1 MKMKNR
7 GVITMKRKGIVL
19 CLILCI
25 LTSGC
30 GNASKNEKTAS
41 STTQRVTT
49 EAASASSDADS
60 QGSQA
65 DVWNTYYQKLSLRYS
80 EPDASNETGDTA
92 NDCVTLKSVM
102 TTEQS
107 DLIMVSPYRITKE
120 GYLTGDAISFEML
133 TYQKHDSRE
142 DQTRVLYADYNF
154 INTKDKVKGYA
165 VIDTKNTDIILCKCS
180 DDQTEYISLKRD
192 GTRYIKAQS
201 IQMGKKKYQIDG
213 ETVVKEK
220 AVAAL
225 ETALDQV
232 EAVLLKDGVL
242 DQTVMEK
249 IKGKPDCTMN
259 PHAAKEMCQYQAAVC
274 SSKEVSPEQIW
285 ENYAGSY
292 TTNTGK
298 DTSQIVFHIKKDGTF
313 SGEYKNEQKDQKL
326 STSFSGSFQNGRE
339 LESDSYY
346 LQCED
351 FHFDEKTS
359 QIEDAQP
366 EELRTV
372 TQLLLYK
379 KGIALK
385 QFPDQ
390 VKGWFEV
397 HFFEENKELP
407 EKTDRAILY
416 NPYTKSYFYE
426 MTEEND

>member
-1 MKMKNR
+1 
-7 GVITMKRKGIVL
+7 MKRNGIVL

-41 STTQRVTT
+41 STTQQVTT

-92 NDCVTLKSVM
+92 NDCVALKSVM

-107 DLIMVSPYRITKE
+107 DLIMVSPYRITKK

-142 DQTRVLYADYNF
+142 DQTKVLYADYNF

-180 DDQTEYISLKRD
+180 DDQTEYIQLKRD
-192 GTRYIKAQS
+192 GTRFIKAQS
-201 IQMGKKKYQIDG
+201 IQMGKKKYQIDD
-213 ETVVKEK
+213 EMVAKEK

-232 EAVLLKDGVL
+232 EAVLLKEGVL
-242 DQTVMEK
+242 DQMVMEK
-249 IKGKPDCTMN
+249 IKGKPDYTMN

-274 SSKEVSPEQIW
+274 SSKEVSQEQIW
-285 ENYAGSY
+285 KNYAGSY
-292 TTNTGK
+292 TTSTGK

-313 SGEYKNEQKDQKL
+313 SGEYKNEQKNQKP
-326 STSFSGSFQNGRE
+326 SSSFSGSFRNGRE
-339 LESDSYY
+339 LEDASYY

-359 QIEDAQP
+359 QTKDVQP

-407 EKTDRAILY
+407 EQTDRAILY
-416 NPYTKSYFYE
+416 DPYTQSYFYE

>member
-1 MKMKNR
+1 
-7 GVITMKRKGIVL
+7 MKRNGIVL

-41 STTQRVTT
+41 TTTQQVTT

-92 NDCVTLKSVM
+92 NDCVALKSVM

-107 DLIMVSPYRITKE
+107 DLIMVSPYRITKK
-120 GYLTGDAISFEML
+120 GYLAGDAISFEML
-133 TYQKHDSRE
+133 TYQKHGSRE
-142 DQTRVLYADYNF
+142 DQTKVLYADYNF
-154 INTKDKVKGYA
+154 INSKDKVKGYA

-180 DDQTEYISLKRD
+180 DDQTEYIQLKRD
-192 GTRYIKAQS
+192 GTRYIKAQC
-201 IQMGKKKYQIDG
+201 IQMGKKKYQIDD
-213 ETVVKEK
+213 EMVAKEK
-220 AVAAL
+220 AVAVL

-232 EAVLLKDGVL
+232 EAVLLKEGVL
-242 DQTVMEK
+242 DQMVMEK

-274 SSKEVSPEQIW
+274 SSKEVSQEQIW
-285 ENYAGSY
+285 KNYAGSY
-292 TTNTGK
+292 TTSTGK

-313 SGEYKNEQKDQKL
+313 SGEYKNEQKNQKL
-326 STSFSGSFQNGRE
+326 SSSFSGSFQNGRE
-339 LESDSYY
+339 LEKDSYY

-351 FHFDEKTS
+351 FHFDRKTPSDQEAS
-359 QIEDAQP
+359 QAEYEEP
-366 EELRTV
+366 EELRTM
-372 TQLLLYK
+372 TQLILYQ
-379 KGIALK
+379 KGIAME
-385 QFPDQ
+385 QFPDV

-397 HFFEENKELP
+397 HSFLEDKEMP

-416 NPYTKSYFYE
+416 NPYTRSYFYE

>member
-1 MKMKNR
+1 
-7 GVITMKRKGIVL
+7 MKRNGIVL

-41 STTQRVTT
+41 STTQQVTT

-92 NDCVTLKSVM
+92 NDCVALKSVM

-107 DLIMVSPYRITKE
+107 DLIMVSPYRITKK

-180 DDQTEYISLKRD
+180 DDQTEYIQLKRD

-201 IQMGKKKYQIDG
+201 IQMGKKKYQIDD
-213 ETVVKEK
+213 EMAAKEK
-220 AVAAL
+220 AVAVL

-232 EAVLLKDGVL
+232 EAVLLKEGVL
-242 DQTVMEK
+242 DQMVMEK

-259 PHAAKEMCQYQAAVC
+259 PHAAKEMCQYQEA
-274 SSKEVSPEQIW
+274 
-285 ENYAGSY
+285 
-292 TTNTGK
+292 
-298 DTSQIVFHIKKDGTF
+298 SQA
-313 SGEYKNEQKDQKL
+313 EYE
-326 STSFSGSFQNGRE
+326 E
-339 LESDSYY
+339 
-346 LQCED
+346 
-351 FHFDEKTS
+351 
-359 QIEDAQP
+359 P
-366 EELRTV
+366 EELRTM
-372 TQLLLYK
+372 TQLILYK
-379 KGIALK
+379 KGIAME
-385 QFPDQ
+385 QFPDV

-397 HFFEENKELP
+397 HSFLEDKEMP
-407 EKTDRAILY
+407 EKTNRAILY
-416 NPYTKSYFYE
+416 NPYTRSYFYE